1 MMLETTRDPSTP
13 LERFCAEHALPPSA
27 RVLLEAYMAPPLD
40 LDAIE
45 ARLGGAA
52 VRRAVE
58 RTFLRELGVSA
69 RAVAAALLTPQ
80 RDD

>member
-1 MMLETTRDPSTP
+1 MS
-13 LERFCAEHALPPSA
+13 
-27 RVLLEAYMAPPLD
+27 PPLD